1 MCHFGDQSTMTTK
14 RIWNKDF
21 VVLCIICSITTFTNQ
36 SLNTVLSLYAQDLGA
51 SLSVAGTVV
60 GMASVASTLILPF
73 SGPLSNRVD
82 KRFLTLLSSV
92 FVLIGMLGF
101 AFVKTVDLL
110 LVCRFFIGLGFGLS
124 STCTMV
130 MVTKSLP
137 PDSIVVGMGLYG
149 LVGIVVQ
156 SVGPAA
162 ALAVETA
169 FGYDVLFLLS
179 AFLCLLQ
186 AAAVML
192 LPKYPPMRESGARF
206 SVKEIIAPE
215 ALLTAG
221 IGFLF
226 AFNNGVQLAFVS
238 SYAEAAG
245 FGHAGMFFAVQ
256 AVFSALSR
264 VLLSKLTSRHTVSFA
279 TTIAGVFLILFSLAL
294 GLGKNLLHFY
304 LASAFFGIGYGT
316 LLPVTQSV
324 SITRTPE
331 SRRASGSSTY
341 GLGIQLAFA
350 VSGTAG
356 GLIADRFGYAAMFL
370 SLIVPSMAAML
381 LGLWK
386 GNFPVSPAAGGSDR
400 NGTNDPGNG

>member
-1 MCHFGDQSTMTTK
+1 MIGAIT
-14 RIWNKDF
+14 
-21 VVLCIICSITTFTNQ
+21 VVHSIRPNHNDVEGHIVAEVNGSGGITILAVLPLFPVGAHIDGFAAGRLQLPAAVFQII
-36 SLNTVLSLYAQDLGA
+36 A
-51 SLSVAGTVV
+51 SLFHAVPGGHIDTIISDIRKITHAIDGDDAVAV
-60 GMASVASTLILPF
+60 
-73 SGPLSNRVD
+73 
-82 KRFLTLLSSV
+82 
-92 FVLIGMLGF
+92 
-101 AFVKTVDLL
+101 
-110 LVCRFFIGLGFGLS
+110 
-124 STCTMV
+124 
-130 MVTKSLP
+130 
-137 PDSIVVGMGLYG
+137 
-149 LVGIVVQ
+149 
-156 SVGPAA
+156 
-162 ALAVETA
+162 
-169 FGYDVLFLLS
+169 
-179 AFLCLLQ
+179 
-186 AAAVML
+186 
-192 LPKYPPMRESGARF
+192 
-206 SVKEIIAPE
+206 
-215 ALLTAG
+215 G

-386 GNFPVSPAAGGSDR
+386 GNFPVSPAAGGGDM